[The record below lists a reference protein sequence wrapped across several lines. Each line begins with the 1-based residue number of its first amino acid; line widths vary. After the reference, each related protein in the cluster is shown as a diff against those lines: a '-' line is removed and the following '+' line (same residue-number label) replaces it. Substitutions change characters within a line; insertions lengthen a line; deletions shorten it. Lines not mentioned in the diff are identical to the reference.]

1 MATRTD
7 PSSLSTTSGSKARV
21 TDAHA
26 KSDPSELISSTESKV
41 VTEPLSDAQRR
52 ELIAVAAY
60 YLAQS
65 RHFEP
70 GHADEDW
77 LEAEA
82 QIERLTALIS

>member
-1 MATRTD
+1 MPA
-7 PSSLSTTSGSKARV
+7 TSGAKAQA
-21 TDAHA
+21 TDARET
-26 KSDPSELISSTESKV
+26 KSDRTEMISSTVSKV
-41 VTEPLSDAQRR
+41 VRKISEPLSDTQRR

-70 GHADEDW
+70 GHEDEDW

-82 QIERLTALIS
+82 QLERLTALIS